1 MSALHQQIGK
11 WLGLRVPRTE
21 QELVEIV
28 EHQLPTTSGECL
40 LALGLTRSEVDST
53 VIHSRTLQHRR
64 SRHEKLSVE
73 GADRVPRIMRSCP
86 GRRDL
91 WVALASCEWFAQP
104 NSPPR
109 GPPTS

>member
-28 EHQLPTTSGECL
+28 EHQLPTTSGKCL

-73 GADRVPRIMRSCP
+73 GSDRVPRMMRSCP

-91 WVALASCEWFAQP
+91 
-104 NSPPR
+104 
-109 GPPTS
+109 